1 VLLAIATI
9 LVATGVE
16 PFNLVLL
23 GQAAES
29 DPPCGIHCFIV
40 LWRTCN
46 LLKLS
51 NEPKVSGIGSFP
63 LVCARSSY
71 VCIVGVE
78 SFRSTLVY
86 QIETLIDSAWNCLT
100 STAKENEWVGC
111 TELLFTPRGRRLSR
125 K

>member
-1 VLLAIATI
+1 MLLAIATI

-29 DPPCGIHCFIV
+29 GPLVFIV

-63 LVCARSSY
+63 LLCAQSSY

-78 SFRSTLVY
+78 SIRSTLVY
-86 QIETLIDSAWNCLT
+86 QIETLIDSTWNCLT

-111 TELLFTPRGRRLSR
+111 TELLFTPRGRRVSR